1 MSDLAI
7 TAIFGVIAAGILG
20 WLAGYLMG
28 RYDGRSVGWLE
39 RYYAELDAATK
50 RAQRFNRLHPR
61 INGAFAEA
69 TREEG
74 EPRK

>member
-1 MSDLAI
+1 MNDATI
-7 TAIFGVIAAGILG
+7 TAIFSALAAGILG

-50 RAQRFNRLHPR
+50 RAQRFAHLHPR
-61 INGAFAEA
+61 QGGQFAPRVNGNG
-69 TREEG
+69 RN
-74 EPRK
+74 

>member
-7 TAIFGVIAAGILG
+7 TAIFATIAAGILG

-50 RAQRFNRLHPR
+50 RAQRFANLHPR
-61 INGAFAEA
+61 QGGQFAEKTEA
-69 TREEG
+69 R
-74 EPRK
+74 R

>member
-1 MSDLAI
+1 MSDATI
-7 TAIFGVIAAGILG
+7 TAISATIAASILG

-50 RAQRFNRLHPR
+50 RAQRFAHLHPR
-61 INGAFAEA
+61 QGGQFAA
-69 TREEG
+69 KAEEG
-74 EPRK
+74 NK

>member
-1 MSDLAI
+1 MSDPTI
-7 TAIFGVIAAGILG
+7 TAVFATLAAGILG

-50 RAQRFNRLHPR
+50 RAQRFAHLHPR
-61 INGAFAEA
+61 QGGQFAA
-69 TREEG
+69 KVEEG
-74 EPRK
+74 DK